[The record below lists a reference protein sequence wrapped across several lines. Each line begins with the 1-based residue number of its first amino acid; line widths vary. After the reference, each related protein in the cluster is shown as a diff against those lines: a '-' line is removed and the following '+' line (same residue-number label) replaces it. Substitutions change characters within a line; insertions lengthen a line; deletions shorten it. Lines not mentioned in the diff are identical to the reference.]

1 MAQAELA
8 QLLYC
13 SKPTSKFNISDVDDI
28 LAKCNKNNTARD
40 VTGFLVFDGET
51 FLQLLE
57 GPPDSLQQILEK
69 IKADS
74 RHENIR
80 VLVHEYTGSR
90 HFGAW
95 FMAYESIAGETAHF
109 GGTVTKNLCR
119 SLANE
124 LCRRPGL
131 GAQTIG
137 KFLKKIVF

>member
-1 MAQAELA
+1 MAKSELA

-13 SKPTSKFNISDVDDI
+13 SRPTSKFNISDINDI
-28 LAKCNKNNTARD
+28 LAKCSKNNTARD

-57 GPPDSLQQILEK
+57 GPPESLNEIFAK
-69 IKADS
+69 IRADQ
-74 RHENIR
+74 RHEDIR
-80 VLVHEYTGSR
+80 VLVHEATGSR

-95 FMAYESIAGETAHF
+95 FMAYENVVGENVNF

-124 LCRRPGL
+124 LCKRPGM
-131 GAQTIG
+131 GPQTIG